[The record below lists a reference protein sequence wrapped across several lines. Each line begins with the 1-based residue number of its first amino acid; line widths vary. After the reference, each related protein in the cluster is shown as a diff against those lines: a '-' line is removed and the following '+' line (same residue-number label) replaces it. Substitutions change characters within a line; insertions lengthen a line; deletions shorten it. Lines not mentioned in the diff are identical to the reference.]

1 MYNKQRITFNDY
13 KKCVLNDEIILKIQQ
28 RFKNEVHNVYTG

>member
-13 KKCVLNDEIILKIQQ
+13 KNCVLNDEIILKTQQ
-28 RFKNEVHNVYTG
+28 RFKSEVHNVYTG